1 MQGYYVPYWFYDY
14 DTSCFFQGEG
24 TKIRVWRSGDKEY
37 TETSVYA
44 INRSMDIR
52 FEKIPADASEK
63 MPDDVMDLMAP
74 FQYDQMVEFEPKFM
88 SGFHGEK
95 YNMTADVTE
104 MRARSLMK
112 ADAEKLLRESY
123 AGYNA
128 VKTIQQDVRVKDSRT
143 MYGLLPVW
151 KYIYRYKEQDYPFY
165 VNGQTGKIVGT
176 APFSNGRFM
185 VYVGTLWACLTA
197 ILALLQVL
205 LGLL

>member
-1 MQGYYVPYWFYDY
+1 
-14 DTSCFFQGEG
+14 
-24 TKIRVWRSGDKEY
+24 
-37 TETSVYA
+37 
-44 INRSMDIR
+44 
-52 FEKIPADASEK
+52 
-63 MPDDVMDLMAP
+63 
-74 FQYDQMVEFEPKFM
+74 
-88 SGFHGEK
+88 
-95 YNMTADVTE
+95 MTADVTE